1 MRIDGKCGTIIELI
15 SKGKYRTG
23 IVRIKF
29 DDGTHGDVGV
39 GHLACNNRFNAL
51 PSSQM
56 EKEIKKPFH
65 GRRVGEHVCVS
76 KEEPL
81 WSD

>member
-1 MRIDGKCGTIIELI
+1 MRIDGKCGTITELI

-29 DDGTHGDVGV
+29 DDGTHGEVGV
-39 GHLACNNRFNAL
+39 GHLACTKEFARLSA
-51 PSSQM
+51 SQM
-56 EKEIKKPFH
+56 EKQIRKPFH
-65 GRRVGEHVCVS
+65 GHKVGKRVCVS